1 VRVRGQAT
9 YYPSSLAFQ
18 DLGATS
24 NVRQLTLDTGHCGGG
39 GGLVQGLENRLLH
52 KKATKEISTD
62 FKATGRCILG
72 EVWFCV
78 PGKLKT

>member
-24 NVRQLTLDTGHCGGG
+24 NVRQLTLDTGHCGGEG
-39 GGLVQGLENRLLH
+39 VLTLVQGLENRLLH
-52 KKATKEISTD
+52 KKAT
-62 FKATGRCILG
+62 
-72 EVWFCV
+72 
-78 PGKLKT
+78 